1 LPRATGRPSEI
12 ASEPLVAA
20 NLGAS
25 DLKLQTTLALCAGL
39 LVAWPA
45 AAGTLVT
52 TYTGYVSS
60 GVDNAGYW
68 GLGTGASLAG
78 QSFTAVFTIDDQAP
92 TSIDQDPTYS
102 FLGGAMLGVLTING
116 KSRAFGT
123 NPGSHFVS
131 NDSTDQGLYDYATD
145 YSQHYDADLDKLFYS
160 SASLVGQ
167 GNGAAGAIGP
177 DYKSPF
183 DVSTGLNFGLQGTAS
198 FTDSSYDYAT
208 GVTTE
213 TVHWTAYLAPS
224 RAVST
229 YSPDVGIPVPEPA
242 AWALMLVGF
251 MGAGVTIRRR
261 RRALHA

>member
-1 LPRATGRPSEI
+1 MPRAERRPSEI
-12 ASEPLVAA
+12 ASEPRVAA

-39 LVAWPA
+39 LVAWPS

-68 GLGTGASLAG
+68 GLGSGASLAG

-92 TSIDQDPTYS
+92 TYVDQDPTYS
-102 FLGGAMLGVLTING
+102 FLEGAMLGVLTING

-123 NPGSHFVS
+123 SPGSHYVS
-131 NDSTDQGLYDYATD
+131 NDGTEQGVYDYAAD
-145 YSQHYDADLDKLFYS
+145 YSQHYDADLDKLFS
-160 SASLVGQ
+160 SFASLTGQ
-167 GNGAAGAIGP
+167 ANGAAGAISP
-177 DYKSPF
+177 DYKTPF
-183 DVSTGLNFGLQGTAS
+183 DVSPGRYFGLQGSAS
-198 FTDSSYDYAT
+198 FSDSSYDYAT

-229 YSPDVGIPVPEPA
+229 YTPDVGIPVPEPA

-251 MGAGVTIRRR
+251 LGAGATIRRR
-261 RRALHA
+261 RTVQV